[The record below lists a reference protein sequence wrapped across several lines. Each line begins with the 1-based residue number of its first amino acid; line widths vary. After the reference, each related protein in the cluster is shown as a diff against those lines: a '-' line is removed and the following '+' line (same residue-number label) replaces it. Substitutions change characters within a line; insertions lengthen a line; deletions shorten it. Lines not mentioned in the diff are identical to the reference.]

1 MSANKIVYLV
11 DDDEVAQFIT
21 TKIIRIR
28 FPDMVIQPFSDLDDA
43 IQALQDSLGRGLTLP
58 DLIFLDFHVS
68 NRSALDFLDS
78 YKPLVPLFPKPVKLC
93 LLSAE
98 SEDRFGHMPLVQ
110 ELVDKWISKPLQP
123 QLLDT
128 LISA

>member
-1 MSANKIVYLV
+1 MGANKLVYLV
-11 DDDEVAQFIT
+11 DDDEVAQFIN

-28 FPDMVIQPFSDLDDA
+28 FPEMAIQPFADLDDA
-43 IQALQDSLGRGLTLP
+43 IHSLQDTLSRGLILP
-58 DLIFLDFHVS
+58 DVIFLDFHLS
-68 NRSALDFLDS
+68 NRSALEFLDK

-110 ELVDKWISKPLQP
+110 ELVDHWISKPLQP

-128 LISA
+128 LIPA

>member
-21 TKIIRIR
+21 TKIIRIKY
-28 FPDMVIQPFSDLDDA
+28 PDMEIHPYSDLD
-43 IQALQDSLGRGLTLP
+43 QALDSLQNQLSSGRSLP

-68 NRSALDFLDS
+68 NQNALDFLDK
-78 YKPLVPLFPKPVKLC
+78 YKPMVPQFPKPITLC

-98 SEDRFGHMPLVQ
+98 SVDRFGHMPLVQ
-110 ELVDKWISKPLQP
+110 ELVHHWISKPLQP

-128 LISA
+128 LIPA